1 MRLNQPRPSAKHA
14 RVFKMTVVSRTI
26 DARTQL
32 WRVAAYQWRRNC
44 VQAVTEKDNE
54 PIEVLGKAYVRDEM
68 TNVTTAILKR
78 VGRNLHRVP
87 QHPVNIIK
95 QRVVNHFHKYFV
107 NSVGNPIFAHFD
119 DVGPVVT
126 TEQNF
131 DSLLV
136 PPNHVCRSKKDN
148 YYINNSHMLRAHTSS
163 HQCDFVK
170 MGFDRFLVT
179 GDVYRRDTIDSTH
192 YPVFHQTEGVR
203 LYTNHELFRSAKD
216 DTLAILEHSG
226 VETEEKQ
233 AEHTI
238 DAVRVMEIDLK
249 QTLEDLVR
257 QLFGKDIQTR
267 WVSAYFP
274 FTHPSY
280 ELEIYFRGEWMEMLG
295 SGIMRQKILVNGGA
309 ENKVGWA
316 FGLGL
321 DRLAMLLFNIP
332 SIRLLWSTDPRFL
345 DQFKSVGIDPCTD
358 VTFQPF
364 SNYPPCYKDV
374 SFWLD
379 SALSFASSDLYEI
392 VRSVAGDLVEKVE
405 LLDEFVHPETKRVSN
420 CYRLAYRS
428 MDRTFTDEEIN
439 VLQNKVRDEL
449 QKTGLELR

>member
-1 MRLNQPRPSAKHA
+1 
-14 RVFKMTVVSRTI
+14 MTTIVSPKF
-26 DARTQL
+26 RTQL
-32 WRVAAYQWRRNC
+32 WQVAAYQWRRNFAQ
-44 VQAVTEKDNE
+44 VVTEKGNE
-54 PIEVLGKAYVRDEM
+54 PIEVIGKTYVRDEM
-68 TNVTTAILKR
+68 TNVTSAILKR

-95 QRVVNHFHKYFV
+95 QRVVNHFHKSFV

-136 PPNHVCRSKKDN
+136 PSNHICRSKKDN
-148 YYINNSHMLRAHTSS
+148 YYINNSHMLRAHTSA
-163 HQCDFVK
+163 HQCDFIK

-203 LYTNHELFRSAKD
+203 LYTDHELFRSTND
-216 DTLAILEHSG
+216 DSLAILEDNG
-226 VETEEKQ
+226 VETDEKQ

-267 WVSAYFP
+267 WVPAYFP

-295 SGIMRQKILVNGGA
+295 SGIMKQDILVNGGA
-309 ENKVGWA
+309 KNKVGWA

-321 DRLAMLLFNIP
+321 DRLAMLLFDIP
-332 SIRLLWSTDPRFL
+332 GIRLLWSTDPRFL
-345 DQFKSVGIDPCTD
+345 DQFESVGVDPSTD
-358 VTFQPF
+358 MKFQPF
-364 SNYPPCYKDV
+364 SVYPPCYKDV

-379 SALSFASSDLYEI
+379 NAVNFASTDLYEI
-392 VRSVAGDLVEKVE
+392 VRSVAGDLVEKVD
-405 LLDEFVHPETKRVSN
+405 LIDEFVHPETKRISN
-420 CYRLAYRS
+420 CYRLTYRS
-428 MDRTFTDEEIN
+428 MDQTFTDAEIN
-439 VLQNKVRDEL
+439 VIQGKVRAEL